1 VSRPPHFGDLVG
13 NDLSPAERE
22 RLESVHDMLVAA
34 GPPPELPQE
43 LSEAPRP
50 QGRLVELARYRL
62 RTGIVLAAALV
73 IATFAVGYFLG
84 ARGEDS
90 SPVAFAPVKTGVLG
104 KSTDRLA
111 VVRIGDRD
119 ENGNWPMVLTVEG
132 LDHLSG
138 GDYYTL
144 FMTRKGTKL
153 VVTCGTFNV
162 GEKGVTTVRFSIA
175 YDVDRFDGL
184 MLAEYSRAERK
195 NKPLLRA
202 ELT

>member
-22 RLESVHDMLVAA
+22 RLERVHDMLVAA

-43 LSEAPRP
+43 LAEAPRP

-62 RTGIVLAAALV
+62 RTGLVLAAALV
-73 IATFAVGYFLG
+73 IAVFAVGYFVG
-84 ARGEDS
+84 ARSEDS
-90 SPVAFAPVKTGVLG
+90 SPVAFTPVKTGVLG

-111 VVRIGDRD
+111 VVRIGDQD
-119 ENGNWPMVLTVEG
+119 ENGNWPMMLTVEG

-144 FMTRKGTKL
+144 FMTRKGTNL

-162 GEKGVTTVRFSIA
+162 GEKGITTVRFSVA

-184 MLAEYSRAERK
+184 MLAEYSRAEHK

>member
-1 VSRPPHFGDLVG
+1 MSRPPQFTDLVG
-13 NDLSPAERE
+13 NDLSPGERE
-22 RLESVHDMLVAA
+22 RLERVHDMLVAA

-43 LSEAPRP
+43 LAEAPRP

-62 RTGIVLAAALV
+62 RTGLVVAAALV

-84 ARGEDS
+84 ARGDDS
-90 SPVAFAPVKTGVLG
+90 SPIAFAPVKTGVLA
-104 KSTDRLA
+104 KSTDLLA
-111 VVRIGDRD
+111 VVRIGVPD
-119 ENGNWPMVLTVEG
+119 ESGNWPMVVTAEG

-144 FMTRKGTKL
+144 FMTRKGSK
-153 VVTCGTFNV
+153 VAVTCGTFNV
-162 GEKGVTTVRFSIA
+162 SEKGITTVRFSIA

-184 MLAEYSRAERK
+184 MLAKYSRAERE